1 MTDQSP
7 NRETASMAFHCG
19 APTRDGSPCQRHV
32 RELGIRCPQH
42 RNLGGPALHPPRHAM
57 RTIELADPAL
67 TAARTPWT
75 SARADLMAHAGELR
89 DRVTPDA
96 EQESPDAPAGTPPTE
111 DDGADATDPATGPGP
126 VGARSYLDRE
136 RSRRVRA
143 EAGDEREAADG
154 EPETAGGEQ
163 ETARDERETA
173 RAKPEAAGD
182 QRKAA
187 DGEPEAGRTEGDA
200 GAEPEREAGQKA
212 AGEVA
217 ADREQAEAEPEADR
231 PSALLSYLDRERARR
246 LKAEA
251 EAEPEPEAAEPLTAL
266 SYIARQRAAESE
278 PDSDESDQASEPGSE
293 SAPEPESRPVEQRPQ
308 LRKERA
314 LDPDWINARPL
325 FRDEAPT
332 RPLPKIESEPSE
344 ARPPRKPP
352 RVPPMRSVVL
362 NPTSEASQP
371 AVTPN
376 GFAAEPDP
384 PTLIDR
390 MPPIDHDDLVVPEFL
405 RPDFGAP
412 AAAPER
418 RDTPPPLPQ
427 RTPRPWPIPK
437 GPRKPKADPDPP
449 TLIDPHPPIAAEDAA
464 DPAAPAAP
472 AARVASA
479 PAPVATAKPAA
490 AGARAAATAKPA
502 ATAPPITRAEPAT
515 AASRPAPAAAAA
527 AATPA
532 AAPTAPDDISVPD
545 FIVPGFTQP
554 AKPPLRTVL
563 STVLGPDLWQRCY
576 VEWSPAHCT
585 ALARIARTVDG
596 LAPSAGTAVRSTAGA
611 GMRWLGVAREREQ
624 LADQVAAAISHPV
637 GATAPNQART
647 VRLYGAAICMAL
659 NIPLR
664 RCACHR
670 DLDRDVSGE
679 LIRLGLEELAG
690 EVT

>member
-1 MTDQSP
+1 
-7 NRETASMAFHCG
+7 MAFHCG

-42 RNLGGPALHPPRHAM
+42 RNLGGTALHPPRHAM
-57 RTIELADPAL
+57 RTIDVADPAL
-67 TAARTPWT
+67 TAARTAWT
-75 SARADLMAHAGELR
+75 STRADLTARAGELR
-89 DRVTPDA
+89 DRVTPA
-96 EQESPDAPAGTPPTE
+96 PEQESPDAPAGTHPTE
-111 DDGADATDPATGPGP
+111 DDGARATEPATEPGRI
-126 VGARSYLDRE
+126 GTRSYLDRE

-143 EAGDEREAADG
+143 EADDE
-154 EPETAGGEQ
+154 Q
-163 ETARDERETA
+163 
-173 RAKPEAAGD
+173 EAAG
-182 QRKAA
+182 
-187 DGEPEAGRTEGDA
+187 EAQAGHAEGA
-200 GAEPEREAGQKA
+200 TGAEPEHEAEHKA
-212 AGEVA
+212 EH
-217 ADREQAEAEPEADR
+217 EAEHERRDAEPKPEPEPEAER

-251 EAEPEPEAAEPLTAL
+251 AAEPERDAAAPLSAL
-266 SYIARQRAAESE
+266 AYIARQRAGESE
-278 PDSDESDQASEPGSE
+278 PDSAEPDQPAELDQPSVSDQQLPAPDQSSAPDQPSEP
-293 SAPEPESRPVEQRPQ
+293 EPRPVEQRPQ
-308 LRKERA
+308 LRRERA
-314 LDPDWINARPL
+314 LDPDWITARPL

-332 RPLPKIESEPSE
+332 RPLPKIEFEPSE
-344 ARPPRKPP
+344 GRPPRKPP

-362 NPTSEASQP
+362 NPAPDSSQP
-371 AVTPN
+371 TVTPN

-412 AAAPER
+412 AAAPEPR
-418 RDTPPPLPQ
+418 QSRPPLPK

-437 GPRKPKADPDPP
+437 SQRKPKADPDHP
-449 TLIDPHPPIAAEDAA
+449 TLIDPHPPIAAAA
-464 DPAAPAAP
+464 AAPTTASTAAPVTPATPVVPAA
-472 AARVASA
+472 
-479 PAPVATAKPAA
+479 APVATAKPAA
-490 AGARAAATAKPA
+490 PLARAAATARPATTAKPA
-502 ATAPPITRAEPAT
+502 ATPVATTVPA
-515 AASRPAPAAAAA
+515 APAAAATPSARATAAGRTA
-527 AATPA
+527 AAADPA
-532 AAPTAPDDISVPD
+532 APDDIAVPD

-554 AKPPLRTVL
+554 VKPPLRTVL

-611 GMRWLGVAREREQ
+611 GMRWLGVAREREM
-624 LADQVAAAISHPV
+624 LADEVAAAISHPV
-637 GATAPNQART
+637 GATASNQART

>member
-1 MTDQSP
+1 
-7 NRETASMAFHCG
+7 MAFHCG

-57 RTIELADPAL
+57 RTIELTDPAL
-67 TAARTPWT
+67 TAARTAWT
-75 SARADLMAHAGELR
+75 SARTDLMARAGELR
-89 DRVTPDA
+89 DRVMPAA
-96 EQESPDAPAGTPPTE
+96 EQESPDALAGTHPAE
-111 DDGADATDPATGPGP
+111 DDGARATEPATGPRP

-143 EAGDEREAADG
+143 EAGDEREAAG
-154 EPETAGGEQ
+154 
-163 ETARDERETA
+163 DE
-173 RAKPEAAGD
+173 PEAAGD
-182 QRKAA
+182 ERE
-187 DGEPEAGRTEGDA
+187 DGRAQGDA
-200 GAEPEREAGQKA
+200 GDGSEREGGQEHSEPGSEPEKPR
-212 AGEVA
+212 GEQSHP
-217 ADREQAEAEPEADR
+217 DRERAERKLPAQAEQERGEAEAEPETDR

-266 SYIARQRAAESE
+266 SYIARQRAAESGL
-278 PDSDESDQASEPGSE
+278 DSDEPDQASE
-293 SAPEPESRPVEQRPQ
+293 SAPEPESRPVEQRPR
-308 LRKERA
+308 LRRERA
-314 LDPDWINARPL
+314 LDPDWISARPL

-332 RPLPKIESEPSE
+332 RPLPKIEFEPSE
-344 ARPPRKPP
+344 ARPPRKPS

-362 NPTSEASQP
+362 NPAPEASQP

-418 RDTPPPLPQ
+418 ADTPPPLPQ

-449 TLIDPHPPIAAEDAA
+449 TLIDPHPPIAAEDT
-464 DPAAPAAP
+464 APSATP
-472 AARVASA
+472 AARGASA
-479 PAPVATAKPAA
+479 PVPVATAKPAA

-502 ATAPPITRAEPAT
+502 ATATPNTRAEPAT
-515 AASRPAPAAAAA
+515 AASRPAPGPEPALGPAPAV
-527 AATPA
+527 A

-611 GMRWLGVAREREQ
+611 GMRWLGVAREREL

>member
-1 MTDQSP
+1 
-7 NRETASMAFHCG
+7 MAFHCG

-42 RNLGGPALHPPRHAM
+42 RNLGGTALHPPRHAM
-57 RTIELADPAL
+57 RTVELADPAL
-67 TAARTPWT
+67 TAPRTAWT
-75 SARADLMAHAGELR
+75 SARADLTARAGELR
-89 DRVTPDA
+89 DRVTPA
-96 EQESPDAPAGTPPTE
+96 PEQESPDAAAGTHPTE
-111 DDGADATDPATGPGP
+111 DDGARAAEPATGPALGP
-126 VGARSYLDRE
+126 VGTRSYLDRE

-143 EAGDEREAADG
+143 EAEADDEREAAGEGAGDG
-154 EPETAGGEQ
+154 AAEGAAEREQAIEQ
-163 ETARDERETA
+163 ER
-173 RAKPEAAGD
+173 G
-182 QRKAA
+182 
-187 DGEPEAGRTEGDA
+187 
-200 GAEPEREAGQKA
+200 GAEP
-212 AGEVA
+212 
-217 ADREQAEAEPEADR
+217 DAER

-246 LKAEA
+246 LKAKTEPEP
-251 EAEPEPEAAEPLTAL
+251 EAEPEPE
-266 SYIARQRAAESE
+266 
-278 PDSDESDQASEPGSE
+278 
-293 SAPEPESRPVEQRPQ
+293 PEPEPQPIEQRPQ

-314 LDPDWINARPL
+314 LDPDWISARPA

-332 RPLPKIESEPSE
+332 RPLPKIEFEPS
-344 ARPPRKPP
+344 AGRPPRRAP

-362 NPTSEASQP
+362 NPVPDAAQP
-371 AVTPN
+371 PATPN

-390 MPPIDHDDLVVPEFL
+390 MPPIDHDDLVVPDFL

-418 RDTPPPLPQ
+418 GQTHPPLPK

-437 GPRKPKADPDPP
+437 GSRKPKADPDQP
-449 TLIDPHPPIAAEDAA
+449 TLVDPHPPIAA
-464 DPAAPAAP
+464 AAPAAP
-472 AARVASA
+472 AAADPA
-479 PAPVATAKPAA
+479 PAPAATTKPATTAKPAA
-490 AGARAAATAKPA
+490 
-502 ATAPPITRAEPAT
+502 
-515 AASRPAPAAAAA
+515 
-527 AATPA
+527 
-532 AAPTAPDDISVPD
+532 PDDIAVPD

-596 LAPSAGTAVRSTAGA
+596 LAPSAGTAVRSSAGA
-611 GMRWLGVAREREQ
+611 GMRWLGVAREREM
-624 LADQVAAAISHPV
+624 LADQVADAISHPL
-637 GATAPNQART
+637 GATAPNRART